1 MCVAVA
7 PETTKWCVYI
17 CDSRREIL
25 KRERLKDRIT
35 RLAIVKDAP
44 FGRDSKKVTSPSPS
58 VCLFLFFFWGGGGV
72 KDQETVAP
80 YTIV

>member
-7 PETTKWCVYI
+7 PETTKWCVYS

-58 VCLFLFFFWGGGGV
+58 VCLFLFFFGGGGV
-72 KDQETVAP
+72 KDQETVSP
-80 YTIV
+80 YTVV